1 MSQTKQVALVSGSS
15 RGIGA
20 ATARGLGERG
30 YHVIVNYLKSAAA
43 AKDVVSAITSAGGS
57 AQAIQADV
65 RDREQVRGLVEQI
78 VREHGQIDVL
88 VCNANTAPP
97 TFEPFE
103 EVMWGAF
110 IAKFDGE
117 LAGAFHLTH
126 SVLPIMRER
135 RAGRIV
141 YISSI
146 SGDVCAGQVAHSTAK
161 SALNRFSRHV
171 AAYAG
176 QFGISVNTVAPGSV
190 KTDSSDTVNSPEI
203 IQYLSERSVFA
214 RQMVP
219 NDVANVIASVVDVRF
234 AAVTGQIIT
243 VDAGMEV
250 LAQQHM
256 FVSKRK
262 PLEPA
267 AD

>member
-1 MSQTKQVALVSGSS
+1 MSQVKQVALVSGSS

-20 ATARGLGERG
+20 ATARVLGERG
-30 YHVIVNYLKSAAA
+30 YHVIVNYLSNAAA
-43 AKDVVSAITSAGGS
+43 AKKVVSAITSAGGS

-65 RDREQVRGLVEQI
+65 RNGDQVRDLVDQI
-78 VREHGQIDVL
+78 VREHGRIDVL
-88 VCNANTAPP
+88 ICNANTAPP

-103 EVMWGAF
+103 EVAWGSF

-117 LAGAFHLTH
+117 LAGAFHLTQR
-126 SVLPIMRER
+126 VLPILRER

-146 SGDVCAGQVAHSTAK
+146 SGDVSAGQVAHSTAK

-171 AAYAG
+171 AAFAG

-190 KTDSSDTVNSPEI
+190 ATDSSATVNSPEI
-203 IQYLSERSVFA
+203 LQYLAERSVFA

-219 NDVANVIASVVDVRF
+219 DDVANVIASIVDVRF

-243 VDAGMEV
+243 VDAGMDV
-250 LAQQHM
+250 LGQQHT

-262 PLEPA
+262 PLER
-267 AD
+267 D